1 MRLSALLGT
10 TFGELDIR
18 EPLAGEFISTGR
30 GLDVN
35 GWSAFQSEVKYRLG
49 KMIDFLANV
58 FSDGSELVHAYV
70 MGRWG
75 KGGDRDKPRKEPKTW
90 HVTSSLQYIVQVE
103 WPGANSC

>member
-35 GWSAFQSEVKYRLG
+35 GWSAFQSEVK
-49 KMIDFLANV
+49 I
-58 FSDGSELVHAYV
+58 S
-70 MGRWG
+70 
-75 KGGDRDKPRKEPKTW
+75 TW
-90 HVTSSLQYIVQVE
+90 E
-103 WPGANSC
+103 DD